1 MRQYTTKIRLSRPK
15 NDRPMK
21 NIDLKLKTRI
31 IAELREIFDPE
42 IPVNVYDLGLIY
54 GIETNKQGRVTIT
67 MTLSTP
73 GCPVADLI
81 ESEIRDRV
89 AELEGVSYVETEIVW
104 EPPWTQDMMSE
115 EAQLEL
121 GIL

>member
-1 MRQYTTKIRLSRPK
+1 
-15 NDRPMK
+15 MK